1 VFARLANGN
10 AGPVRV
16 IEGQGTKL
24 SRTMHGIVYDAVH
37 DEIIVPVHLAGAV
50 LVFRGDAKGEEAP
63 IRVIQGPNTHIFR
76 PETIALDVEHNEIFV
91 GEDAGKDVMVFPR
104 DANGDVAPLR
114 TIRGPKTGLDEVRGV
129 AVDPGRNLLV
139 VSSRSSTKT
148 TGVFVYNRTDDGDV
162 TPRAVIGG
170 PKTGIQRI
178 RQIAVDPEQGKIFVA
193 VKNNKD
199 SYSPDAASPSPW
211 NPDEPG
217 FIGVW
222 DITDNGDVPPRAVIK
237 GPASGL
243 VWPAGVAFN
252 SKNREIYTIDS
263 VRNGMFTFFMPE
275 FFGAKVRSS
284 KTIDENA
291 PKSNGL
297 SENTRTSF

>member
-1 VFARLANGN
+1 MFARLANGN

-24 SRTMHGIVYDAVH
+24 SRTMHGIAYDAIH

-63 IRVIQGPNTHIFR
+63 IRVIQGPQTRILR
-76 PETIALDVEHNEIFV
+76 PETTAVDSVHDEIIV
-91 GEDAGKDVMVFPR
+91 GEDGGKDVLVFPR
-104 DANGDVAPLR
+104 RANGDVAPLR

-129 AVDPGRNLLV
+129 AVDPVRNLIV
-139 VSSRSSTKT
+139 VSSRSGTGV
-148 TGVFVYNRTDDGDV
+148 TGVFIFNRTDDGDV

-170 PKTGIQRI
+170 PKTGILRI
-178 RQIAVDPEQGKIFVA
+178 RQVDVDPQQGKIFVA
-193 VKNNKD
+193 VKNNRESYRFD
-199 SYSPDAASPSPW
+199 SDSPSPW
-211 NPDEPG
+211 NAGAPG

-243 VWPAGVAFN
+243 VWPAGIAFN
-252 SKNREIYTIDS
+252 AKDRELYTIDS

-275 FFGAKVRSS
+275 FFHDKAQSS
-284 KTIDENA
+284 D
-291 PKSNGL
+291 
-297 SENTRTSF
+297 RR

>member
-1 VFARLANGN
+1 VFARLANGS

-24 SRTMHGIVYDAVH
+24 SRTMHGIAYDGIH
-37 DEIIVPVHLAGAV
+37 DEMVVPVHLAGAV

-63 IRVIQGPNTHIFR
+63 IRVIQGPHTRLLR
-76 PETIALDVEHNEIFV
+76 PETTALDLQHNELFV
-91 GEDAGKDVMVFPR
+91 GEDGGKDVMVFPR

-129 AVDPGRNLLV
+129 AVDPVRNLLV
-139 VSSRSSTKT
+139 VSSRSSKGT
-148 TGVFVYNRTDDGDV
+148 TGVFIFKRTDDGDV
-162 TPRAVIGG
+162 APQAVIAG
-170 PKTGIQRI
+170 PRTGILRI
-178 RQIAVDPEQGKIFVA
+178 RQIDVDPEQGKIFVA

-199 SYSPDAASPSPW
+199 SYHLDATTPSAW
-211 NPDEPG
+211 NPQEPG

-222 DITDNGDVPPRAVIK
+222 DITDSGDVPPRGVIK

-252 SKNREIYTIDS
+252 AKDREIYTIDS
-263 VRNGMFTFFMPE
+263 VRNGMSTFFMPE
-275 FFGAKVRSS
+275 FFAL
-284 KTIDENA
+284 
-291 PKSNGL
+291 KSH
-297 SENTRTSF
+297 